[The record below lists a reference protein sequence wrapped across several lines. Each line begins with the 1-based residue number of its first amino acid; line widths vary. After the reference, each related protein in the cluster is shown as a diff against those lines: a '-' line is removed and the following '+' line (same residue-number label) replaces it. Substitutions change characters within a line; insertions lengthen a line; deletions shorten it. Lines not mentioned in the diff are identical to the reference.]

1 MSRVVERVMP
11 WFGAAALGAAIL
23 TGWLVSVGTGVL
35 VVAGGLVVAILVV
48 GYLAIESLL
57 SEGEELSTV
66 ADVAQS
72 ELMELDREKA
82 AILSSIRELENERD
96 LGKISPVDFEA
107 LDAFFRKRAVDV
119 MKKID
124 RDLSSWRKRAESM
137 VAERV
142 EKVGSAARAKKAA
155 SLLARSAP
163 APEPRG
169 TPEGVIPAPAEAA
182 LTAKRPCGACD
193 TPIDPESN
201 FCKKCGKR
209 VTCSCGAALD
219 VDSNFCKKCGAKVEA
234 HG

>member
-1 MSRVVERVMP
+1 MSKVVERFMP
-11 WFGAAALGAAIL
+11 WFGALVLGAAVL
-23 TGWLVSVGTGVL
+23 TGWLVSVGSGVL
-35 VVAGGLVVAILVV
+35 VVAGGLVVAILAV

-72 ELMELDREKA
+72 ELLELDREKA

-96 LGKISPVDFEA
+96 LGKISPTDFES

-124 RDLSSWRKRAESM
+124 RDLSSWRKRAEAM

-142 EKVGSAARAKKAA
+142 EKAAVATRAKKAA
-155 SLLARSAP
+155 APARAEP
-163 APEPRG
+163 APEPKRAVEA
-169 TPEGVIPAPAEAA
+169 TAPAETAPAA
-182 LTAKRPCGACD
+182 ARACGACD
-193 TPIDPESN
+193 TPVDPDSN

-209 VTCSCGAALD
+209 VTCTCGAALD
-219 VDSNFCKKCGAKVEA
+219 ADSNFCKKCGAKVEA
-234 HG
+234 HA